1 MRAKGRKII
10 RMGDVAPPARC
21 HYSPDVM
28 VTSVEESELSTNMTR
43 WAGLAAMLGSA
54 AFVVS
59 AVPIAP
65 CREGVSGTSAPRG
78 R

>member
-1 MRAKGRKII
+1 MTAKGRKII
-10 RMGDVAPPARC
+10 RMA
-21 HYSPDVM
+21 DVM

-65 CREGVSGTSAPRG
+65 MPRG
-78 R
+78 CIGDECAARPMRETAAAGAC